1 MRTALKV
8 ITIVAVGVA
17 FLAPQ
22 SARADDTTQRLRTS
36 VARMNHWLGSGSKAQ
51 TWRKILSLNVLD
63 SQTAKGEQAD
73 PQTLRQLLTG
83 FDQKHKS
90 LLNPVFV
97 EVRNSIQAQI
107 EQIDRTRTQELADLQ
122 FAARQAIAHFQK
134 PSVSQLKYDR
144 DIARYELQVLKKV
157 YRRDFDS
164 KSRAIVFHK
173 LKLNQTVEFL
183 SDLEIEMPPEVSTGK
198 MASQIADERKLLE
211 KVVDQIDALPAAPPE
226 EDKDEIE
233 EPQLDIILLPPGPDT
248 DDGDDLATL
257 ETKKESIEN
266 RIKELRKKRSEIAKV
281 DRPRQLRRRDIGRE
295 LRRSQRRFRS
305 LAKEQTG
312 PAFAAAK
319 ASMDRFADA
328 YIFGTEDNIQ
338 EEYLERV
345 GELAKLL
352 PKLNDPNARL
362 SHAKLGNILQWLED
376 RQQLRDLCVA
386 VRRRYSNPNAYVSI
400 SSRLINSVASRTS
413 GEYDRVAEDFLGR
426 FARGLSYTNTTVN
439 VVPVDDP
446 NQLRVSILLNG
457 TASTS
462 TYVRERSFRINS
474 SASGNLSARR
484 DLFAN
489 LNGLW
494 ATDSDVDASIS
505 GQYGGISSNCGLIQK
520 LAEKSFAKEKSKTDA
535 ESTRR
540 VKDRLRDRFDSE
552 TSQLIDDGISQIE
565 SLATKARSLAS
576 FLPPIFLRSFSNR
589 IEVVARKDTRAA
601 IGATV
606 NPTFQTAGSDVQLKL
621 HDSMLSNYLDLFF
634 AGRTFSQSELVA
646 EIKGFAGDA
655 DLFPSAPG
663 DGDEDEEI
671 EEFKISFPAV
681 RPVQIRFGE
690 NRLGVTVTGRRFEQ
704 GDNAITTSLEIN
716 LSFKVINLNGKLF
729 IKPEGPPEINLSE
742 DAEPDAESIAFSK
755 ILEERLA
762 EAYEAAED
770 LKFELP
776 ANLLPPIKQ
785 LEGVDVIKSLQ
796 LGLFEIRDGWL
807 YLGWNYQGGSTNTP
821 AIWNEIVV
829 EQFDP
834 HYLPDST
841 PMKSGESE
849 SVLSQPILESDA
861 ISLPVVLPLDDNPE
875 TLPLDTSV
883 ELGK

>member
-1 MRTALKV
+1 MRAALKV
-8 ITIVAVGVA
+8 LTFVAVGIAV
-17 FLAPQ
+17 FAPH
-22 SARADDTTQRLRTS
+22 SALADDTTQRLRTS
-36 VARMNHWLGSGSKAQ
+36 VARMNHWLGSGTKAQ
-51 TWRKILSLNVLD
+51 TWRKILDLNVLD
-63 SQTAKGEQAD
+63 SQTAKGEQGD
-73 PQTLRQLLTG
+73 PQTLRQLLVG
-83 FDQKHKS
+83 FDQKHES
-90 LLNPVFV
+90 LQHPVFR

-107 EQIDRTRTQELADLQ
+107 NQIDRTRTQELADLQ
-122 FAARQAIAHFQK
+122 FAARRAIAQFRK
-134 PSVSQLKYDR
+134 PTVSQLKYDR
-144 DIARYELQVLKKV
+144 DLAKYELQVLKKV

-198 MASQIADERKLLE
+198 MSSMISDERKVLE
-211 KVVDQIDALPAAPPE
+211 KIVDEIDALPVAPPE
-226 EDKDEIE
+226 EDKDENE
-233 EPQLDIILLPPGPDT
+233 SDLQLDIVVLPPGPDT

-257 ETKKESIEN
+257 ETKKETVEN
-266 RIKELRKKRSEIAKV
+266 RIKELRKKRSDVAKA

-295 LRRSQRRFRS
+295 LRRTQRRFRT
-305 LAKEQTG
+305 LAKKQTG

-319 ASMDRFADA
+319 SAMDRFADA

-345 GELAKLL
+345 SELAKLL
-352 PKLNDPNARL
+352 PDLNDPNARL

-439 VVPVDDP
+439 VVPVENP
-446 NQLRVSILLNG
+446 NQLHVSILLNG

-474 SASGNLSARR
+474 SAFGYLSARR

-494 ATDSDVDASIS
+494 ATPSDANASITR
-505 GQYGGISSNCGLIQK
+505 QYGGISSKIGLIQK
-520 LAEKSFAKEKSKTDA
+520 IARESFAKEKGRTDA
-535 ESTRR
+535 ESSRR
-540 VKDRLRDRFDSE
+540 AKDRLQDRFDSE
-552 TSQLIDDGISQIE
+552 TSQLIDDGIEQIE
-565 SLATKARSLAS
+565 TLATKARSIAS
-576 FLPPIFLRSFSNR
+576 FLPDIFLRSFSNR

-606 NPTFQTAGSDVQLKL
+606 NPTLQTAGSDVQLKL

-646 EIKGFAGDA
+646 ELKEFAGDV

-663 DGDEDEEI
+663 DGDEEI
-671 EEFKISFPAV
+671 EEFKISFSAV
-681 RPVQIRFGE
+681 RPVQIRFGD
-690 NRLGVTVTGRRFEQ
+690 NRFGVTITGTRFEQ
-704 GDNAITTSLEIN
+704 GENAISTSLAIK
-716 LSFKVINLNGKLF
+716 LSFKIINQNGKLYL
-729 IKPEGPPEINLSE
+729 KPEGPPEIDLSE
-742 DAEPDAESIAFSK
+742 GEEPDAESIAFSK
-755 ILEERLA
+755 ILEERVA
-762 EAYEAAED
+762 DAFEAADD
-770 LKFELP
+770 LKIELP
-776 ANLLPPIKQ
+776 ANLLPPIEQ
-785 LEGVDVIKSLQ
+785 LEGVDIIKSLQ
-796 LGLFEIRDGWL
+796 LGLLEFRDGWL
-807 YLGWNYQGGSTNTP
+807 YLGWNYQGGLTNTP
-821 AIWNEIVV
+821 AIWNEMVI

-834 HYLPDST
+834 RYLPDST
-841 PMKSGESE
+841 PMESDESE
-849 SVLSQPILESDA
+849 SVFSQPILESDS
-861 ISLPVVLPLDDNPE
+861 ISHPVVLPLEN
-875 TLPLDTSV
+875 LPPL